1 MRGYTQL
8 TQEERY
14 QIYALKK
21 AGHDQAEIAELL
33 ERDKSTISREL
44 RRNRGLKGYRPQQAH
59 NLALRRRYDKAQPR
73 IGNPVWQLV
82 EALIRDE
89 WSPEQIVGRV
99 AMEQGVSISHEWI
112 YQYVYADKHSG
123 GDLYRC
129 LRCQKVRRKRYGVYS
144 RRGTI
149 PNQVS
154 IDERPTIVDSKRRFG
169 DWEGDTVIG
178 KGHRGALVTLIERK
192 SLYTVIRSVIHK
204 TAAAVRAAV
213 VDGLSPYIDR
223 VHTITYDNGREFAD
237 HEGMASDLETRIYF
251 AHPYASWERG
261 LNENTNG
268 LIRQYFPKDRDLRTV
283 TTREIEKAMDKLNHR
298 PRKSLGYRTPYEVFF
313 NTRTSLTVALQ
324 S

>member
-1 MRGYTQL
+1 MSYTQL

-21 AGHDQAEIAELL
+21 AGHIQAEIAEIVG
-33 ERDKSTISREL
+33 RDAGTISREL

-59 NLALRRRYDKAQPR
+59 NLALARRREKAQTRLGDEVWPR
-73 IGNPVWQLV
+73 V

-89 WSPEQIVGRV
+89 WSPEQVVGRLE
-99 AMEQGVSISHEWI
+99 MEQGVSISHEWI
-112 YQYVYADKHSG
+112 YQYIYTDKHSG
-123 GDLYRC
+123 GDLYRF
-129 LRCQKVRRKRYGVYS
+129 LRCQKARRKRYGTYD
-144 RRGTI
+144 RRGII
-149 PNQVS
+149 PNQTS
-154 IDERPTIVDSKRRFG
+154 IDDRPAIVDARKRFG

-178 KGHRGALVTLIERK
+178 KGHRGALVTLVERK
-192 SLYTVIRSVIHK
+192 SLYTVIRAVPRK
-204 TAAAVRAAV
+204 TAEAVRDAV
-213 VDGLSPYIDR
+213 TQGLTPHKDR
-223 VHTITYDNGREFAD
+223 VHTITYDNGREFSD
-237 HEGMASDLETRIYF
+237 HEGMAYDLEACIYF
-251 AHPYASWERG
+251 AHPYSSWERG

-283 TTREIEKAMDKLNHR
+283 TKHEIKNAMDKLNHR

>member
-1 MRGYTQL
+1 MSYTQL

-21 AGHDQAEIAELL
+21 AGHIQAEIAEIVG
-33 ERDKSTISREL
+33 RDPGTISREF

-73 IGNPVWQLV
+73 IGNPAWQLV

-99 AMEQGVSISHEWI
+99 EMEQGVSISHEWI
-112 YQYVYADKHSG
+112 YQHVYTDKRSG
-123 GDLYRC
+123 GNLYRF
-129 LRCQKVRRKRYGVYS
+129 LRCQKVRRKRYGLYS

-154 IDERPTIVDSKRRFG
+154 IDERPAIVDAKRRFG

-178 KGHRGALVTLIERK
+178 KSHRGALVTLVERK

-213 VDGLSPYIDR
+213 VDGLTPYIDR

-237 HEGMASDLETRIYF
+237 HEGMASDLDARIYF

-268 LIRQYFPKDRDLRTV
+268 LIRQYFPKHRDLTTV
-283 TTREIEKAMDKLNHR
+283 TKSEIEKAMDKLNHR
-298 PRKSLGYRTPYEVFF
+298 PRKSLGFRTPYEVFF

>member
-1 MRGYTQL
+1 MSYKQL

-33 ERDKSTISREL
+33 ERDKSIISREL

-123 GDLYRC
+123 SDLYRC
-129 LRCQKVRRKRYGVYS
+129 LRCQKVRRKRYGIYS

-154 IDERPTIVDSKRRFG
+154 IDERPAIVDSKRRFG
-169 DWEGDTVIG
+169 DWEGDSMIG

-223 VHTITYDNGREFAD
+223 VATITYDNGREFAD

>member
-21 AGHDQAEIAELL
+21 AGHSQTEIATLL

-44 RRNRGLKGYRPQQAH
+44 RRNRGQKGYRPKQAH
-59 NLALRRRYDKAQPR
+59 KLALGRRYDKAQVR
-73 IGNPVWQLV
+73 IDRQVWQQV

-89 WSPEQIVGRV
+89 WSPEQIVGRI
-99 AMEQGVSISHEWI
+99 AMEQGISISHEWI
-112 YQYVYADKHSG
+112 YQYIYADQRSG
-123 GDLYRC
+123 GDLYRY
-129 LRCQKVRRKRYGVYS
+129 LRCQKVRRKRYGIYS

-154 IDERPTIVDSKRRFG
+154 IDDRPAIVDSKRRFG

-178 KGHRGALVTLIERK
+178 KGHRGALVTLVERK
-192 SLYTVIRSVIHK
+192 SLYTVIRSVLRK
-204 TAAAVRAAV
+204 TAEAVRHAV
-213 VDGLSPYIDR
+213 VDGLTPYIDW

-237 HEGMASDLETRIYF
+237 HEGMASDLDARIYF

-268 LIRQYFPKDRDLRTV
+268 LIRQYFPKSRDLTTV
-283 TTREIEKAMDKLNHR
+283 TQHEIEQAMDKLNHR

-313 NTRTSLTVALQ
+313 NTRTSLTVAL
-324 S
+324 

>member
-1 MRGYTQL
+1 MNYTQL

-21 AGHDQAEIAELL
+21 AGHIQAEIA
-33 ERDKSTISREL
+33 RVIGRNPGTISREL
-44 RRNRGLKGYRPQQAH
+44 RRNRGLRGYRPDQAH
-59 NLALRRRYDKAQPR
+59 NLALMRRQDKIQPR
-73 IGNPVWQLV
+73 LGDQIWQQV
-82 EALIRDE
+82 EALIREE

-112 YQYVYADKHSG
+112 YQYVYADQRSG
-123 GDLYRC
+123 GDLYRF
-129 LRCQKVRRKRYGVYS
+129 LRCQKLRRKRYGSYD
-144 RRGTI
+144 RRGCI

-154 IDERPTIVDSKRRFG
+154 IDDRPTIVDSKRRFG

-178 KGHRGALVTLIERK
+178 KGHRGALVTLVERK
-192 SLYTVIRSVIHK
+192 SLYTVIRAVLYK
-204 TAAAVRAAV
+204 TAEAVRNAV
-213 VDGLSPYIDR
+213 VDGLTPHIDR

-237 HEGMASDLETRIYF
+237 HEGMASDLEARIYF

-268 LIRQYFPKDRDLRTV
+268 LIRQYFPKHRDLTTV
-283 TTREIEKAMDKLNHR
+283 TKCEIENVMDKLNHR

>member
-21 AGHDQAEIAELL
+21 AGHIQSEIAEIIG
-33 ERDKSTISREL
+33 RDPGTISREL

-59 NLALRRRYDKAQPR
+59 NLALARRYDKAQPR
-73 IGNPVWQLV
+73 IGNPVWQQV
-82 EALIRDE
+82 ELLIREE
-89 WSPEQIVGRV
+89 WSPEQVVGRV
-99 AMEQGVSISHEWI
+99 AMEQGVPISHEWI
-112 YQYVYADKHSG
+112 YQYIYADKHSG
-123 GDLYRC
+123 GDLYRY
-129 LRCQKVRRKRYGVYS
+129 LRCQKVRRKRYGSYD
-144 RRGTI
+144 RRGCI

-154 IDERPTIVDSKRRFG
+154 IDDRPAIVDSKRRIG

-178 KGHRGALVTLIERK
+178 KGHRGALVTLVERK
-192 SLYTVIRSVIHK
+192 SLYTVIRSVLHK
-204 TAAAVRAAV
+204 TAEAVRDAV
-213 VDGLSPYIDR
+213 VDGLTPYIDW

-237 HEGMASDLETRIYF
+237 HEGMASGLETRIYF

-268 LIRQYFPKDRDLRTV
+268 LIRQYFPKDRDLTTV
-283 TTREIEKAMDKLNHR
+283 TKHEIEKAMDKLNHR

-313 NTRTSLTVALQ
+313 KTRTSLTVALQ

>member
-21 AGHDQAEIAELL
+21 AGHIQSEIAEIIG
-33 ERDKSTISREL
+33 RDPGTISREL

-59 NLALRRRYDKAQPR
+59 NLALARRYDKAQPR
-73 IGNPVWQLV
+73 IGNQVWQQV
-82 EALIRDE
+82 ELLIREE
-89 WSPEQIVGRV
+89 WSPEQVVGRV

-112 YQYVYADKHSG
+112 YQYIYADKHSG
-123 GDLYRC
+123 GDLYRY
-129 LRCQKVRRKRYGVYS
+129 LRCQKVRRKRYGSYD
-144 RRGTI
+144 RRGCI

-154 IDERPTIVDSKRRFG
+154 IDDRPAIVDSKRRIG

-178 KGHRGALVTLIERK
+178 KGHRGALVTLVERK
-192 SLYTVIRSVIHK
+192 SLYTVIRSVLHK
-204 TAAAVRAAV
+204 TAEAVRDAV
-213 VDGLSPYIDR
+213 VDGLSPYIDW

-268 LIRQYFPKDRDLRTV
+268 LIRQYFPKDRDLTTV
-283 TTREIEKAMDKLNHR
+283 TKHEIEMAMDKLNHR

-313 NTRTSLTVALQ
+313 KTRTSLTVALQ